1 MRVLIVSQYFW
12 PETFRINDVALGLK
26 ERGHEVTVLTG
37 MPNYPQGRFFKGYG
51 AFRRYQKS
59 YRGIQVRRV
68 PMFERRAG
76 GRVRLSLNYLSF
88 AVSASLLGPLW
99 CREKYDLILVYEP
112 SPVTVGLPAIVLK
125 RLKGL
130 PIMFWVQDLWP
141 ESLSAAEAINSERI
155 LNLVARVVRFIYK
168 RCDRILVQSR
178 AFTSRVTSLG
188 ARPEDV
194 RYFPN
199 WAEELYKPLE
209 LESDAPERNEIPR
222 GFQIIYAGNVGAA
235 QSFETILSA
244 ADKLKDYPDIRWVI
258 FGEGRMQEWV
268 RRQIRNMGLE
278 NTVYLLGSRPMER
291 MPRYLALAD
300 ALLVSLRKAPIFS
313 LTIPSKIQSYLA
325 SGKPI
330 LASLDGEGA
339 RIVREAGAGT
349 VSSAQDADALA
360 EAALELYRSSSE
372 ERDQMG
378 RQGRSYFEEHFEREK
393 LLDRLEDWMHELA
406 EKGV

>member
-1 MRVLIVSQYFW
+1 MIVSQYFW

-37 MPNYPQGRFFKGYG
+37 IPNYPQGRFFKGYG
-51 AFRRYQKS
+51 IFRPYQQS
-59 YRGIQVRRV
+59 YQGVQVRRV
-68 PMFERRAG
+68 PMFARKAG

-88 AVSASLLGPLW
+88 AISASLLGPLW

-125 RLKGL
+125 RLKRL

-141 ESLSAAEAINSERI
+141 ESLSAAEAVSSERI

-178 AFTSRVTSLG
+178 AFTPRVESLG
-188 ARPEDV
+188 AKPEDI

-209 LESDAPERNEIPR
+209 LEGDAPEHNEIPQ
-222 GFQIIYAGNVGAA
+222 GFRIIYAGNVGAA
-235 QSFETILSA
+235 QSFETILAA
-244 ADKLKDYPDIRWVI
+244 ADKLKDYSDIRWMI

-268 RRQIRNMGLE
+268 RGRIRNMGLE
-278 NTVYLLGSRPMER
+278 TTVHLLGSRPMEK
-291 MPRYLALAD
+291 MPGYFSLAD

-325 SGKPI
+325 SGRPI

-339 RIVREAGAGT
+339 RIVREAEAGT
-349 VSSAQDADALA
+349 VAPAQDADALA
-360 EAALELYRSSSE
+360 EAALKLYRASSE
-372 ERDQMG
+372 EREQMG
-378 RQGRSYFEEHFEREK
+378 RHGREYFEEHFEREK
-393 LLDRLEDWMHELA
+393 LLDRLEDWMRELTA
-406 EKGV
+406 EGA

>member
-12 PETFRINDVALGLK
+12 PETFRINDVALGLR

-37 MPNYPQGRFFKGYG
+37 MPNYPQGRFYKGYG
-51 AFRRYQKS
+51 PLRRYQKS
-59 YRGIQVRRV
+59 YRGVQVRRV
-68 PMFERRAG
+68 PMFARRAG

-168 RCDRILVQSR
+168 RCDRVLVQSR
-178 AFTSRVTSLG
+178 AFTSRVAALG
-188 ARPEDV
+188 ARREDI

-199 WAEELYKPLE
+199 WAEDLYKPLE
-209 LESDAPERNEIPR
+209 LEGDAPERAEMPQ
-222 GFQIIYAGNVGAA
+222 GFRIVYAGNVGAA

-244 ADKLKDYPDIRWVI
+244 AEKLKDHADIRWII
-258 FGEGRMQEWV
+258 FGEGRMQGWV
-268 RRQIRNMGLE
+268 RGQIKNMGLE

-291 MPRYLALAD
+291 MPGYLSLAD

-349 VSSAQDADALA
+349 VAPAQDADALA

-378 RQGRSYFEEHFEREK
+378 LQGRSYFEEHFEREK
-393 LLDRLEDWMHELA
+393 LLDRLEDWMRELTA
-406 EKGV
+406 EGA